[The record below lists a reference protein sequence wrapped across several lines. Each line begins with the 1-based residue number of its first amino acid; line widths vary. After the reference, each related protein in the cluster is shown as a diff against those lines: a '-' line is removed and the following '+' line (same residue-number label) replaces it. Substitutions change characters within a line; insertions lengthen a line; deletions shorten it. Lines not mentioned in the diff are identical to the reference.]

1 MPGHFGTLSA
11 STRRK
16 SEGFGTVRSSTGRPG
31 WWLGCDMDIRDAS
44 TASRGAGGM
53 IAVVEDDRT
62 VRTVVVDYLRG
73 RGYDVRDFADG
84 ATARQAL
91 ASFAPDLVILDR
103 MLPGMPGDE
112 LLRDIRRRSD
122 IPVIMLTALGSA
134 GDRVDGLER
143 GADDYLAKPFALRE
157 LELRVETHLR
167 RGRTAQSPLT
177 PFAVG
182 PFRIDPAV
190 RRITRDGREIVL
202 SGREY
207 ELLLF
212 FLKNPGRVVA
222 RDEILRDVWGW
233 SSGDASTVT
242 VHVRRL
248 REKIERDPA
257 LPEFLL
263 TEWGRGYL
271 FRVGG
276 TAP

>member
-1 MPGHFGTLSA
+1 
-11 STRRK
+11 
-16 SEGFGTVRSSTGRPG
+16 
-31 WWLGCDMDIRDAS
+31 MDIRDAS